1 MTAQHEIVIQC
12 EVAARGILPL
22 LSEQQAIEALD
33 YILRYDEWHIG
44 LEFIID
50 WLYEDELQISM
61 SQFRE
66 FEKAYVLMGL
76 TDDVRLKSLRSLAT
90 L

>member
-1 MTAQHEIVIQC
+1 MTTQHEIVIQC

-33 YILRYDEWHIG
+33 YILRYDEWHLG

-50 WLYEDELQISM
+50 WLYEDGLQISM
-61 SQFRE
+61 SQFCE
-66 FEKAYVLMGL
+66 FEKAYALMGL
-76 TDDVRLKSLRSLAT
+76 TDDVQLKSLRSLAT